1 MESKMIQLHNQRRST
16 LVEGLICEHQR
27 GINGVHSQND
37 TDSEEGA
44 KIFKLLES
52 VAEPELLMADMTR
65 EQLTSFSTYKSKFEA
80 ARQNQMEKSVSK
92 ALEVAGL
99 NERNVSPFMRIRI
112 VGLKS
117 ITYEGEHKPK
127 EGIVTIWNPTES
139 QITELT
145 EGKIY
150 IMKGLVPMN
159 TDSETL
165 YLHGRGSSSR
175 FQPLS
180 PEASES
186 FQPFYNPRK
195 PITLPN
201 LGEIPLSSEFDI
213 AAYVVHVGD
222 AYTDGQ
228 QKKQWV
234 FVTDGSIQYPHS
246 HSDKI
251 SHSLLAISFTTPSI
265 DDYPI
270 PNNLVGSVV
279 GFCNL
284 IKRAKDVN
292 NDMWVCEATE
302 NSVYFVNAESPYS
315 SHLKTSSGHIQTWA
329 KLSSSLPVIHQL
341 RRRVLFIIG
350 APS

>member
-1 MESKMIQLHNQRRST
+1 M
-16 LVEGLICEHQR
+16 LIS
-27 GINGVHSQND
+27 NTN
-37 TDSEEGA
+37 
-44 KIFKLLES
+44 
-52 VAEPELLMADMTR
+52 
-65 EQLTSFSTYKSKFEA
+65 TSYHIILF
-80 ARQNQMEKSVSK
+80 
-92 ALEVAGL
+92 
-99 NERNVSPFMRIRI
+99 
-112 VGLKS
+112 
-117 ITYEGEHKPK
+117 
-127 EGIVTIWNPTES
+127 
-139 QITELT
+139 
-145 EGKIY
+145 
-150 IMKGLVPMN
+150 
-159 TDSETL
+159 
-165 YLHGRGSSSR
+165 
-175 FQPLS
+175 
-180 PEASES
+180 
-186 FQPFYNPRK
+186 
-195 PITLPN
+195 
-201 LGEIPLSSEFDI
+201 SEFDI

-279 GFCNL
+279 CTTNFKIFYNQWHEHLINVVCVLLLLWQVGFCNL

-329 KLSSSLPVIHQL
+329 KLSSSLPVRSL
-341 RRRVLFIIG
+341 LLPFI
-350 APS
+350 